1 MTGFVVSLLL
11 VAGPPRPVATCIA
24 ASESAQTAKLAARY
38 RQAREGFTTCSHPDC
53 PQAIRVDCAKGLT
66 EIDTLEPTVV
76 FAVRDEKGLDVP
88 QAELLVDGAKVS
100 LDGRPLPLDPG
111 PHAIVVKRG
120 KSEAT
125 QTVVVS
131 AGEKGRVLTFTAPPE
146 VLASPEL
153 PPTQAPTAASKKSLV
168 GPITVSALSVVGFA
182 LFTGFGLAGV
192 DAYRA
197 LEREPCAATKT
208 CLESQQAPI
217 RTQFLV
223 ADLGLGL
230 GIAAAIGA
238 LIWWLVPGE

>member
-1 MTGFVVSLLL
+1 MTAL
-11 VAGPPRPVATCIA
+11 VASLVLLAGPRPVATCIA
-24 ASESAQTAKLAARY
+24 ASERAQTAKLAARY
-38 RQAREGFTTCSHPDC
+38 REAKEGFTTCSHPDC

-66 EIDTLEPTVV
+66 ELEALEPTVV

-111 PHAIVVKRG
+111 PHAILVRRG
-120 KSEAT
+120 RSEAT

-146 VLASPEL
+146 VLSNPEVTP
-153 PPTQAPTAASKKSLV
+153 PPTSAPASKKSLV
-168 GPITVSALSVVGFA
+168 GPIVVSALSVVGFG
-182 LFTGFGLAGV
+182 LFAGFGLAGL
-192 DAYRA
+192 DAYGK
-197 LEREPCAATKT
+197 LERQPCAVTKT

-223 ADLGLGL
+223 ADIGLVT
-230 GIAAAIGA
+230 GIVAAIGA
-238 LIWWLVPGE
+238 LVWWLVPGE